1 MFELPFILIFII
13 SIVSKILIF
22 LVFFSLIY
30 YTVLSIFG
38 LKKPSRNYVLVED
51 EYAFLFIVPA
61 HNEELVIEDTL
72 VGLSKQNY
80 SKDLYS
86 CICIAD
92 NCTDRTVEYIKKHPS
107 SELFENHSLE
117 SEPRGKP
124 HAIAA
129 YLNSGNQEWKNYDYV
144 VFIDADNYV
153 DPAFLSE
160 MNSQLVSDPS
170 LTVIQGYL
178 GSKNVFS
185 SIVSTGYAAVYYI
198 TNRAVQYAKSRLN
211 WNASVGG
218 TGFVLSTKYLITNG
232 WNPRSYTED
241 FELQV
246 ELAIRGERSTWNH
259 FAKVYD
265 EKPNDMKSSYFQRK
279 RWAQGHWYVG
289 ITQTMNQV
297 KGIAQSKSLHDGLN
311 RIETLLYSYSMLR
324 PVVFTV
330 IGLFVLLDLRMV
342 KHLPNLF
349 SLLPFW
355 LLLEIVN
362 FIIIPVVFCLQ
373 EAKED
378 FHSQKKLIE
387 KILFMVRLLVGFIVN
402 TLTYSIIQVIGF
414 CTWFYP
420 QNKWVK
426 TNHGMSVDSHRMEK
440 EATDHKE

>member
-1 MFELPFILIFII
+1 MFELPFILVFII
-13 SIVSKILIF
+13 SIVSKILIC

-51 EYAFLFIVPA
+51 EYTFLFIVPA

-80 SKDLYS
+80 SKELYS
-86 CICIAD
+86 CVCIAD
-92 NCTDRTVEYIKKHPS
+92 NCKDNTVSIIQKKTEV
-107 SELFENHSLE
+107 ELFENYSTELD
-117 SEPRGKP
+117 PRGKP

-129 YLNSGNQEWKNYDYV
+129 YLESGNKIWKEYDYV

-153 DPAFLSE
+153 DPNFLTE
-160 MNSQLVSDPS
+160 MNSQLVSSPN

-211 WNASVGG
+211 WNASIGG
-218 TGFVLSTKYLITNG
+218 TGFVLSTDYLVTNG

-246 ELAIRGERSTWNH
+246 ELAIKGEHSTWNH

-289 ITQTMNQV
+289 ITQTINQI
-297 KGIAQSKSLHDGLN
+297 KAICQSRNLREGLN
-311 RIETLLYSYSMLR
+311 RVETLLYSYSMLR
-324 PVVFTV
+324 PVAFTI
-330 IGLFVLLDLRMV
+330 IGLFIFIDVRTI
-342 KHLPNLF
+342 KYFPGLF

-355 LLLEIVN
+355 FVLEIFN
-362 FIIIPVVFCLQ
+362 FLIIPVVFCLQ

-378 FHSQKKLIE
+378 FNSQKKLIE

-426 TNHGMSVDSHRMEK
+426 TNHGMSIDTHRIEK
-440 EATDHKE
+440 DDIK